1 MEVYGHTLIV
11 PKFHCAD
18 IYDAPMEALAAVA
31 ECGKELAAAY
41 RAKIGATGVN
51 LLHASGKDGEQSV
64 FHFHTHLLP
73 RFPDDGLSTWPRLPE
88 KEFDHDEVL
97 YRLKF
102 G

>member
-11 PKFHCAD
+11 PKFHCED
-18 IYDAPMEALAAVA
+18 IYAAPDEVLAAVA
-31 ECGKELAAAY
+31 KCGKELAVVY

-51 LLHASGKDGEQSV
+51 LLHASGMDGEQSV

-73 RFPDDGLSTWPRLPE
+73 RFAGDGLSTWPRLPE
-88 KEFDHDEVL
+88 RQFDHDEFL
-97 YRLKF
+97 GRLIA